1 MICILNIEKIV
12 VIFEIRFTICN
23 GKENEIYFFPERKL
37 FWNKTL
43 LKKYLTLPRKTSDDL

>member
-1 MICILNIEKIV
+1 MICILNIETIV

-23 GKENEIYFFPERKL
+23 GKENEIYFFPEQKL
-37 FWNKTL
+37 FWNKIL